1 MAILF
6 TRWQT
11 NRLSVALF
19 IILAAS
25 LISSLFFKE
34 RWLWMDEVSSYV
46 LLSDASLA
54 HANKAVVSGLEA
66 NPPLTMNAYWL
77 LGHGISMSPLFLR
90 SCSVLF
96 FALTVALFYRYITVL
111 LGRPVANFVVLTV
124 FVGLTYLNFTLAT
137 QVRSY
142 ALFSLLHLLF
152 FLNSHRLTTA
162 PTRLRL
168 LLLEVGLGT
177 AVVYAHNF
185 GLLYAATMGAF
196 FFCLMLWSRRWQYLR
211 VLGALVAVAGIWF
224 VGWFANFQL
233 QAQIGKPHSWI
244 PLPTFRS
251 FFYTVGDLLPT
262 VSANLEAKPYLQ
274 FLPMLR
280 VAAIVGLI
288 VYLALPRLRQGYAD
302 LVKDPA
308 ALFFL
313 QASFVALGT
322 TVLTL
327 AASFTV
333 ASVFLNRYMW
343 PNHLLFAAVVLYAYH
358 HFFRAG
364 TVPGRQVWLPA
375 YAVLLLP
382 FIFCQNRKLTIFPSM
397 ILRPL
402 MGLNPQY
409 PMFFESA
416 DYFLPIWYQHLR
428 PNTYFLLDW
437 PAALKSP
444 TMSSTIDYGII
455 VSLRDIYH
463 VAQVVRLPEFN
474 SQRFPHFYVMDQ
486 RSHYQIEEFLETGQV
501 RVVRTILTG
510 IDGHQILECTFTGVP
525 APVSTGNPGPPPP
538 SIGRWP
544 SPH

>member
-1 MAILF
+1 M
-6 TRWQT
+6 RWQA
-11 NRLSVALF
+11 NRLSVAVLLL
-19 IILAAS
+19 LAVG
-25 LISSLFFKE
+25 LIVSLFFKE

-96 FALTVALFYRYITVL
+96 FALTVALFYRYITRL
-111 LGRPVANFVVLTV
+111 LGRPVATFVVLTV
-124 FVGLTYLNFTLAT
+124 FVCLTYLNFTLAT

-142 ALFSLLHLLF
+142 ALFSLLHMLF

-162 PTRLRL
+162 PTRLGVL
-168 LLLEVGLGT
+168 LAEVVLGT

-185 GLLYAATMGAF
+185 GLLYVATMAAF

-211 VLGALVAVAGIWF
+211 VLGALAAVGGIWF
-224 VGWFANFQL
+224 VGWFANFRL
-233 QAQIGKPHSWI
+233 QSQIGKPHSWI
-244 PLPTFRS
+244 PLPTFQS
-251 FFYTVGDLLPT
+251 FFHTVGDLLPT
-262 VSANLEAKPYLQ
+262 VSASLEAKPYLQ

-280 VAAIVGLI
+280 VAIVVGLI
-288 VYLALPRLRQGYAD
+288 AYLVLPRLRQGYAD
-302 LVKDPA
+302 LVQDPA
-308 ALFFL
+308 ALFVL

-327 AASFTV
+327 VASFAV
-333 ASVFLNRYMW
+333 ASVFLSRYMW
-343 PNHLLFAAVVLYAYH
+343 PNHLLFAAVIIYAYH
-358 HFFRAG
+358 YFFRAG

-382 FIFCQNRKLTIFPSM
+382 FIFYQNRKVAIFPSV
-397 ILRPL
+397 ILPPL
-402 MGLNPQY
+402 AGLNPQY
-409 PMFFESA
+409 PLFFESA
-416 DYFLPIWYQHLR
+416 DYFLPVWYQHIR

-444 TMSSTIDYGII
+444 TLSSTIDYGII

-463 VAQVVRLPEFN
+463 VPQVVRLPEFN
-474 SQRFPHFYVMDQ
+474 AARFPRFYVMDQ
-486 RSHYQIEEFLETGQV
+486 HSHYQIEEFLETGQV
-501 RVVRTILTG
+501 RVVRTIPTA
-510 IDGHQILECTFTGVP
+510 IAGHRILECTFTGVAAP
-525 APVSTGNPGPPPP
+525 APTGSPGPPPP
-538 SIGRWP
+538 SIGL
-544 SPH
+544 

>member
-1 MAILF
+1 MIIPS

-11 NRLSVALF
+11 TRLSVAIL
-19 IILAAS
+19 IILAAG
-25 LISSLFFKE
+25 LIVSLFFKE

-90 SCSVLF
+90 SCSVVF
-96 FALTVALFYRYITVL
+96 FALTVALFYRYITGL
-111 LGRPVANFVVLTV
+111 LGRPVANFVVLTG
-124 FVGLTYLNFTLAT
+124 FVCLTYLNFTLAT

-142 ALFSLLHLLF
+142 ALFSLLHMLF

-162 PTRLRL
+162 PTRLGV
-168 LLLEVGLGT
+168 LLLEVALGT

-185 GLLYAATMGAF
+185 GLLYVATMAAF
-196 FFCLMLWSRRWQYLR
+196 FFGLLLWSRRWEYLR
-211 VLGALVAVAGIWF
+211 VLGALAAVAGIWF
-224 VGWFANFQL
+224 GGWFTNFRL
-233 QAQIGKPHSWI
+233 QSQIGKPHSWI
-244 PLPTFRS
+244 PLPTLQS
-251 FFYTVGDLLPT
+251 FFHTVGDLLPT
-262 VSANLEAKPYLQ
+262 VSASLEARPYLQ
-274 FLPMLR
+274 FLPVLR
-280 VAAIVGLI
+280 VAAVVGLI
-288 VYLALPRLRQGYAD
+288 LYLGVPRLRQGYAD

-327 AASFTV
+327 VASFTV

-343 PNHLLFAAVVLYAYH
+343 PNHLLFAAVVIYAYH
-358 HFFRAG
+358 YFFRAG
-364 TVPGRQVWLPA
+364 TVPGRGLWLPA

-382 FIFCQNRKLTIFPSM
+382 FIFYQNRKTVIFPSV
-397 ILRPL
+397 ILPPL
-402 MGLNPQY
+402 AGLNPQY
-409 PMFFESA
+409 PLFFESA
-416 DYFLPIWYQHLR
+416 DYFLPVWYQHLR

-444 TMSSTIDYGII
+444 TLSSTIDYGII
-455 VSLRDIYH
+455 VSLRNIYH
-463 VAQVVRLPEFN
+463 VPQVVRLNEFN
-474 SQRFPHFYVMDQ
+474 TQRFPRFYVMDQ

-501 RVVRTILTG
+501 RVVRTIPTS
-510 IDGHQILECTFTGVP
+510 IAGHRILECTFTGVA
-525 APVSTGNPGPPPP
+525 APVARGDQGPPPP
-538 SIGRWP
+538 SIGL
-544 SPH
+544 